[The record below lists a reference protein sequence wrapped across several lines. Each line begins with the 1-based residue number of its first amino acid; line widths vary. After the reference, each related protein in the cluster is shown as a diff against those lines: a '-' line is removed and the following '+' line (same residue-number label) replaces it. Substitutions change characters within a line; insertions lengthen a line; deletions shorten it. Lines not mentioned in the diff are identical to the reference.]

1 MKSADTRDMFAAA
14 AMAALV
20 QRKGSS
26 PISERGEIAWAS
38 YEIAEAMMA
47 ERAKQDRTMPE
58 EWRQV
63 EQEIDAQ
70 RQMGVTI

>member
-14 AMAALV
+14 AMAAIV
-20 QRKGSS
+20 QCEGIKAYEQRFD
-26 PISERGEIAWAS
+26 IAEEA

-47 ERAKQDRTMPE
+47 ERALWGSGVK
-58 EWRQV
+58 RQE